1 MEMDTVGKTLFSE
14 RKRKGMTQAE
24 LGRSVRM
31 SRNTVAAIEKG
42 TFKEVG
48 IRKVEA
54 LLNQLGYTLTV
65 KKLDRRPN
73 LNDLQGMGF
82 HDE

>member
-1 MEMDTVGKTLFSE
+1 MKDIGKTILEE
-14 RKRKGMTQAE
+14 RKRQKLTQSE
-24 LGRSVRM
+24 LSESLRM
-31 SRNTVAAIEKG
+31 SRNTIAALEKG

-54 LLNQLGYTLTV
+54 VLNRLGYTLTV
-65 KKLDRRPN
+65 QKIQGRPTLDE
-73 LNDLQGMGF
+73 LQHTSF

>member
-1 MEMDTVGKTLFSE
+1 MKDISKTILEE
-14 RKRKGMTQAE
+14 RSRQGLTQSE
-24 LGRSVRM
+24 LGRDLRM
-31 SRNTVAAIEKG
+31 SRNTIAGLEKG

-54 LLNQLGYTLTV
+54 VLNRLGYTLTV
-65 KKLDRRPN
+65 KKIEGRPT
-73 LNDLQGMGF
+73 LNDLQQRNF